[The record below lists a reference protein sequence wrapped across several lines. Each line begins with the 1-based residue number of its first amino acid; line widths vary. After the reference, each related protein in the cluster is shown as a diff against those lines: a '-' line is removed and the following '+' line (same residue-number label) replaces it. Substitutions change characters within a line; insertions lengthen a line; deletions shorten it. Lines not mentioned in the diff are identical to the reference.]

1 LEAAD
6 AAKADDDRMDE
17 FARVINGAKDD
28 FATVLHDIGELR
40 EKFAQV
46 NARFQK
52 FTGTADENFS
62 TLHGLVEDYRTRL
75 NKVTSKL
82 HILQQS
88 HNWLSDRVLVL
99 ENDTVRK
106 LTDRVKGM
114 EELQEEQAS
123 RDVDTRLQALEDRLN
138 DQAEEIAIL
147 RGKVCRCKKP
157 VEVVDV
163 ATVFEGI
170 EDLYADAPQGTRRT
184 SSSM

>member
-1 LEAAD
+1 
-6 AAKADDDRMDE
+6 MDE

-62 TLHGLVEDYRTRL
+62 TLHGLVDDYRSRL

-106 LTDRVKGM
+106 LTDRVKGWR
-114 EELQEEQAS
+114 S
-123 RDVDTRLQALEDRLN
+123 
-138 DQAEEIAIL
+138 
-147 RGKVCRCKKP
+147 CR
-157 VEVVDV
+157 
-163 ATVFEGI
+163 
-170 EDLYADAPQGTRRT
+170 RRSGESGCRH
-184 SSSM
+184 SSSGFGGSPERSGRGDRNSSGQGLSMQEAGRGGRCGRSSRESRIFMLMRLKVRGELPPSI